1 MIVLAGVLS
10 LVTAMAL
17 AVAPPERSY
26 EGPDAVVAQP
36 DPSLNGN
43 PVEGTPPPHPK
54 RENEGKSADESDVS
68 REVLVP
74 AYRVEREDEDRAG
87 SVVGRR
93 ELDERLVQSAPD
105 ALRYEAGVYI
115 QQTAHGQASPYV
127 RGLTGQQTVM
137 FFDGVRMNNSTFR
150 QGPNQYFFTVD
161 SRTIQQLEV
170 VRGAA
175 STRYGADALGGA
187 LLTTPRDPTL
197 HEEGKKTVAHG
208 KAILH
213 TGTADGSYG
222 GRGEVDL
229 GFAGK
234 FGVLAGVGYRDVGQL
249 RSGGPVI
256 APGTGEP
263 QRVPPAFEADGKTQR
278 GTGFRELTG
287 DVRAVWEPN
296 PRHRVTLGYYDYR
309 QLDAPRTDKC
319 PPPTAPRDEC
329 LRYDEQFRTLV
340 YGAYEAS
347 KGPAAAQDVRVTV
360 SYQRQHEDRVF
371 DRGAPSVTTLLGVDD
386 VSTVGTGLKLR
397 TKDFDPTSWVRLYG
411 VYGADS
417 YLDWVASDASLRF
430 DDTGISTTQSRGQ
443 YIDGSQYSTSG
454 AFAEGHVEF
463 LETIRLRSGGRVALA
478 HASSPGDLGSETAA
492 VDQTWVSAVGMAG
505 IAVDPVPWMSFSLN
519 ADQGFRAPNLDDLTS
534 RQQTGPG
541 FQFENADL
549 DPERALTL
557 EAGVEVDV
565 GVFEFGAWV
574 YRTRIADLIGR
585 VAVEVE
591 DCPDE
596 TPQCGASQTR
606 FQLDNFEGNAFLW
619 GAEGTALANLPM
631 GLWART
637 TLSFAHGE
645 RPNPFARENSS
656 HPVRVP
662 MSRVPPLNGT
672 AELGWR
678 HRSGAYAAGGL
689 RWARLQD
696 RLAPQDVADSRI
708 PIGGTPGY
716 AVFDLRA
723 GYRFEPYL
731 LFAMVFENLGDAP
744 WRAHGSSVN
753 GPGRSVMVETQI
765 GF

>member
-1 MIVLAGVLS
+1 MSWSFL
-10 LVTAMAL
+10 AMAL
-17 AVAPPERSY
+17 VVAPPERSY
-26 EGPDAVVAQP
+26 EGPSAVAAEPEAAEVASETAASELP
-36 DPSLNGN
+36 AP
-43 PVEGTPPPHPK
+43 TPASEVTP
-54 RENEGKSADESDVS
+54 GDESDIARDVW
-68 REVLVP
+68 VP
-74 AYRVEREDEDRAG
+74 GYRIEREDDDRAG
-87 SVVGRR
+87 SVVERR
-93 ELDERLVQSAPD
+93 DLDERLVQSAPD
-105 ALRYEAGVYI
+105 ALRYEAGVYV
-115 QQTAHGQASPYV
+115 QQTGHGQASPYV

-161 SRTIQQLEV
+161 SRTIDKLEV

-175 STRYGADALGGA
+175 STRYGSDALGGA
-187 LLTTPRDPTL
+187 LLTTPRTPTL
-197 HEEGKKTVAHG
+197 REEGKRTVAHG
-208 KAILH
+208 RAVLH

-234 FGVLAGVGYRDVGQL
+234 FGVLAGFGYRDVGQL

-256 APGTGEP
+256 APGTGEI

-278 GTGFRELTG
+278 GTGFREFTG

-296 PRHRVTLGYYDYR
+296 DRHRVTIAYYDYR

-319 PPPTAPRDEC
+319 PPPTAPQDEC
-329 LRYDEQFRTLV
+329 LRYEEQFRTLV
-340 YGAYEAS
+340 YGAYEAM
-347 KGPAAAQDVRVTV
+347 KGPVAAEQVRWTV

-386 VSTVGTGLKLR
+386 VNTMGTALKLR
-397 TKDFDPTSWVRLYG
+397 TKEFDPTPWLRVWG
-411 VYGADS
+411 EYGADG
-417 YLDWVASDASLRF
+417 YVDWLASDASLRF
-430 DDTGISTTQSRGQ
+430 DDTGISTDQTRGQ
-443 YIDGSQYSTSG
+443 YIDDSRYTTTG

-463 LETIRLRSGGRVALA
+463 FDAIRVRSGGRVGVA
-478 HASSPGDLGSETAA
+478 HANSPGDEESETAA

-505 IAVDPVPWMSFSLN
+505 LSIDPVPWLSFSFN

-549 DPERALTL
+549 RPERALTL
-557 EAGVEVDV
+557 ETGLGLDFGVV
-565 GVFEFGAWV
+565 EFDAWV
-574 YRTRIADLIGR
+574 FRTRIRDLIGR

-606 FQLDNFEGNAFLW
+606 FQLDNFQGDARLW
-619 GAEGTALANLPM
+619 GAEAAASVHLPL
-631 GLWART
+631 GIWARST
-637 TLSFAHGE
+637 VSFARGD
-645 RPNPFARENSS
+645 RPNPFADEDSTA
-656 HPVRVP
+656 PERVP

-678 HRSGAYAAGGL
+678 SRVGVYAAAGL
-689 RWARLQD
+689 RWARLQN
-696 RLAPQDVADSRI
+696 RLAPQDVADNRI

-716 AVFDLRA
+716 VVADLRA
-723 GYRFEPYL
+723 GYRHAPYVV
-731 LFAMVFENLGDAP
+731 FALVFQNITDAA
-744 WRAHGSSVN
+744 WRAHGSSIN
-753 GPGRSVMVETQI
+753 GAGRSVMLETQV

>member
-1 MIVLAGVLS
+1 MVLALQ
-10 LVTAMAL
+10 
-17 AVAPPERSY
+17 PPGRDY
-26 EGPDAVVAQP
+26 EGPAAVTADAPLPPAAPSRPLAEAQGREPAPESVAEE
-36 DPSLNGN
+36 PSDL
-43 PVEGTPPPHPK
+43 
-54 RENEGKSADESDVS
+54 S
-68 REVLVP
+68 REVRVP
-74 AYRVEREDEDRAG
+74 SYRVEREDDDRAG
-87 SVVGRR
+87 SVVDRR

-105 ALRYEAGVYI
+105 ALRYEPGVYI

-161 SRTIQQLEV
+161 SRTIDRLEV

-187 LLTTPRDPTL
+187 LLTTPREPTL
-197 HEEGKKTVAHG
+197 REEGERTVAHG

-213 TGTADGSYG
+213 TGTADGTYG

-234 FGVLAGVGYRDVGQL
+234 LGVLAGVGYRDVGQL

-256 APGTGEP
+256 APGTNEP
-263 QRVPPAFEADGKTQR
+263 QRVPPAFEADRKTQR

-287 DVRAVWEPN
+287 DVRAVWEP
-296 PRHRVTLGYYDYR
+296 RSGHRVTLGYYDYR

-319 PPPTAPRDEC
+319 PPPTAPQDEC

-340 YGAYEAS
+340 YGAYQHED
-347 KGPAAAQDVRVTV
+347 GPAAAEEARVTL

-371 DRGAPSVTTLLGVDD
+371 DRGTPSVTTLLGRDD
-386 VSTVGTGLKLR
+386 VNTVGTGLKLR
-397 TKDFDPTSWVRLYG
+397 TTNFDPTAWLRMWG
-411 VYGADS
+411 TYGADG
-417 YLDWVASDASLRF
+417 YLDWLSSDASIRF
-430 DDTGISTTQSRGQ
+430 DDTMISTDQSRGQ
-443 YIDGSQYSTSG
+443 YIDGSRYATTG
-454 AFAEGHVEF
+454 AFAEGHAELAEAV
-463 LETIRLRSGGRVALA
+463 RLRSGGRVAVV
-478 HASSPGDLGSETAA
+478 HASSPGDEESETSA
-492 VDQTWVSAVGMAG
+492 VDQTWVSVVGMAG
-505 IAVDPVPWMSFSLN
+505 VAVDPVPWMTLGFN

-549 DPERALTL
+549 EPERALTL
-557 EAGVEVDV
+557 EAGFGLDF
-565 GVFEFGAWV
+565 GVLEFDAWA
-574 YRTRIADLIGR
+574 YRTRIRDLIGR

-606 FQLDNFEGNAFLW
+606 FQLDNFEGDARLW
-619 GAEGTALANLPM
+619 GAEGAILAHLPL
-631 GLWART
+631 GIWART
-637 TLSFAHGE
+637 TLSFARGD
-645 RPNPFARENSS
+645 RPNPFSAGNTSEPERL
-656 HPVRVP
+656 PI
-662 MSRVPPLNGT
+662 SRVPPLNGT

-678 HRSGAYAAGGL
+678 SRVGAYAAAGV

-723 GYRFEPYL
+723 GYRYDPYVS
-731 LFAMVFENLGDAP
+731 FALVFENLGDEP

-753 GPGRSVMVETQI
+753 GPGRSVRLEARF

>member
-1 MIVLAGVLS
+1 
-10 LVTAMAL
+10 MAL
-17 AVAPPERSY
+17 AVAPPDRTY
-26 EGPDAVVAQP
+26 EGPGAVVGSPAVPARSDAEPQAP
-36 DPSLNGN
+36 A
-43 PVEGTPPPHPK
+43 PPPAAP
-54 RENEGKSADESDVS
+54 EPEPEPEADADADAEAEAEVT

-74 AYRVEREDEDRAG
+74 SYRTAREDDGRAG
-87 SVVGRR
+87 SVVQRR
-93 ELDERLVQSAPD
+93 DLDERLVQSAPE
-105 ALRYEAGVYI
+105 ALRYEAGVYV

-161 SRTIQQLEV
+161 SRTIEQLEV

-197 HEEGKKTVAHG
+197 REEGKKTVAHG

-213 TGTADGSYG
+213 TGTADGAYG

-296 PRHRVTLGYYDYR
+296 SKNQVTVGYYDYR
-309 QLDAPRTDKC
+309 QFDAPRTDKC

-329 LRYDEQFRTLV
+329 LRYEEQFRTLV
-340 YGAYEAS
+340 YGAYHAS
-347 KGPAAAQDVRVTV
+347 KGPAAAEDVRVTL
-360 SYQRQHEDRVF
+360 SFQRQHEDRVF
-371 DRGAPSVTTLLGVDD
+371 DRGTPSVTTLLGVDD
-386 VSTVGTGLKLR
+386 VNTVGTGLKLR
-397 TKDFDPTSWVRLYG
+397 TKNFDPSAWARLYA
-411 VYGADS
+411 VYGGDS

-430 DDTGISTTQSRGQ
+430 DDTGISTSLSRGQ
-443 YIDGSQYSTSG
+443 YIEGSRYSTSG

-463 LETIRLRSGGRVALA
+463 VDAIRLRSGGRVAVA
-478 HASSPGDLGSETAA
+478 HAGSPGDVSSETAA
-492 VDQTWVSAVGMAG
+492 VDQAWVSAVGMAG
-505 IAVDPVPWMSFSLN
+505 VAVDPVPWLTFSLN

-549 DPERALTL
+549 NPERALTL
-557 EAGVEVDV
+557 EAGFELDV
-565 GVFEFGAWV
+565 GVLEFSAWV
-574 YRTRIADLIGR
+574 FRTRISDLIGR

-591 DCPDE
+591 DCPGD

-606 FQLDNFEGNAFLW
+606 FQLDNFEGHALLW
-619 GAEGTALANLPM
+619 GAEGAALANLPL
-631 GLWART
+631 GIWART
-637 TLSFAHGE
+637 TLSYAHGDQ
-645 RPNPFARENSS
+645 PNPFARENSS
-656 HPVRVP
+656 EASRVP

-678 HRSGAYAAGGL
+678 SRTGAYAAGGL

-696 RLAPQDVADSRI
+696 RLAPQDVVDARI

-723 GYRFEPYL
+723 GYRYEPYL
-731 LFAMVFENLGDAP
+731 LFAVVFENVGDAP